1 MNWLTPEQVAQDP
14 RLPIGNADW
23 VRKQLNAGRL
33 EGSKVGG
40 RWLVREDAIDT
51 MLNGASNVARRR
63 KKRAA

>member
-23 VRKQLNAGRL
+23 VRKQLNSGRL
-33 EGSKVGG
+33 VGSRVGG
-40 RWLVREDAIDT
+40 RWLVREDAIEA
-51 MLNGASNVARRR
+51 MLSGASNAVRRR